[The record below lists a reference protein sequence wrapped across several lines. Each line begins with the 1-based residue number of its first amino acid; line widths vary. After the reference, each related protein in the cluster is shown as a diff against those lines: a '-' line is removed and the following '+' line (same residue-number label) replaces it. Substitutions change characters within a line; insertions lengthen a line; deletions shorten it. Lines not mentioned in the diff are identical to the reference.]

1 MGALF
6 GVMHDTIMDAKCSS
20 DKHEEAFDK
29 SWGISDVT
37 HQASA
42 SRIRNSE
49 KVRTNAIALLKAH
62 AEEILDTRRYLS
74 APTIFIKPD
83 LAVPG
88 GELELMYW
96 RVAMS
101 NERFRDCPFGNKT
114 VPDPHHQIHKGSGP

>member
-29 SWGISDVT
+29 SWGISDIT

-42 SRIRNSE
+42 PRIRNFE

-62 AEEILDTRRYLS
+62 AEEILDARRYLS
-74 APTIFIKPD
+74 SPTIFIEPD
-83 LAVPG
+83 LEVSG
-88 GELELMYW
+88 GELELM
-96 RVAMS
+96 
-101 NERFRDCPFGNKT
+101 
-114 VPDPHHQIHKGSGP
+114 